1 MGKIDQSPA
10 SMFCPLVTVEWIVSA
25 LGDLSHDVLR
35 PAVDDGDEGQDA
47 GRAEQLH
54 LQLPEEDRP
63 SQGFQQ
69 KLVLSDFRHGFNDS

>member
-1 MGKIDQSPA
+1 M
-10 SMFCPLVTVEWIVSA
+10 ESA
-25 LGDLSHDVLR
+25 LFDLSRDDVLR

-69 KLVLSDFRHGFNDS
+69 KPVLSDFSS

>member
-1 MGKIDQSPA
+1 M
-10 SMFCPLVTVEWIVSA
+10 ESA
-25 LGDLSHDVLR
+25 LFDLSHDVLR
-35 PAVDDGDEGQDA
+35 PTVDDGDEGQDA

-69 KLVLSDFRHGFNDS
+69 KLVLADFCHGFNHS